1 MKKLLSSNETK
12 YRLLRTIIQ
21 GVIGVVIANLDLIIS
36 GITFLPIEYK
46 PIVVAVIM
54 AILSPVMAMIG
65 GKEDVEQSDVM

>member
-36 GITFLPIEYK
+36 GIAFIPIEYK

-54 AILSPVMAMIG
+54 AILSPIMATIG
-65 GKEDVEQSDVM
+65 GKEDVEQSDIV

>member
-12 YRLLRTIIQ
+12 YRVLRTIIQ
-21 GVIGVVIANLDLIIS
+21 GVIGVVIANLDLIIG

-54 AILSPVMAMIG
+54 AILSPIMATIG